1 MLEKIELRRKL
12 NTISMVNSLHNNSVI
27 SELQEIIKNKIV
39 CTYIPLE
46 NEININDYLTTQA
59 LLTTTCIVDNET
71 KVCVYEEPLE
81 KNKYNVYQPINRK
94 FIDVVDVFL
103 VPGVGFDLKGTRL
116 GKGSGIYDQIL
127 SKFSDSI
134 FFGVTDRNHIVEHI
148 PSEFHD
154 ISMNGL
160 ITHDEIIFIDL

>member
-27 SELQEIIKNKIV
+27 SELQDIIKNKIV

>member
-27 SELQEIIKNKIV
+27 SELQGIIKNKIV

-59 LLTTTCIVDNET
+59 LLTTTCIIDNET

-134 FFGVTDRNHIVEHI
+134 FFGITDRHHIVEHI

>member
-27 SELQEIIKNKIV
+27 SELQDIIKNKIV

-59 LLTTTCIVDNET
+59 LLTTTCNVHNET

-81 KNKYNVYQPINRK
+81 KNKYNVYQPIDIK
-94 FIDVVDVFL
+94 IIDRADVFL
-103 VPGVGFDLKGTRL
+103 VPGIGFDIKGRRL
-116 GKGSGIYDQIL
+116 GRGGGIYDQLL
-127 SKFSDSI
+127 SKFTDSI
-134 FFGVTDRNHIVEHI
+134 FLGITDNNHLVDYI
-148 PSEFHD
+148 PHEIHD
-154 ISMNGL
+154 INMDGL
-160 ITHDEIIFIDL
+160 IIHDEIIEINI

>member
-27 SELQEIIKNKIV
+27 SELQDIIKNKIV

-59 LLTTTCIVDNET
+59 LLTTTCIVDNES

-81 KNKYNVYQPINRK
+81 KNKYNVYQPKNRK

-134 FFGVTDRNHIVEHI
+134 FFGVTDRHHIVEHI
-148 PSEFHD
+148 PSEIHD

>member
-27 SELQEIIKNKIV
+27 SELQDIIKNKIV

-134 FFGVTDRNHIVEHI
+134 FFGITDRHHIVEHI

>member
-27 SELQEIIKNKIV
+27 SELQDIIKNKIV

-134 FFGVTDRNHIVEHI
+134 FFGVTDRHHIVEHI
-148 PSEFHD
+148 PSEIHD

>member
-27 SELQEIIKNKIV
+27 SELQDIIKNKIV

-94 FIDVVDVFL
+94 VIDLVDVFL
-103 VPGVGFDLKGTRL
+103 VPGGGFDLKGTRL
-116 GKGSGIYDQIL
+116 GKGSGNDDQIISKL
-127 SKFSDSI
+127 S
-134 FFGVTDRNHIVEHI
+134 E
-148 PSEFHD
+148 
-154 ISMNGL
+154 
-160 ITHDEIIFIDL
+160 

>member
-27 SELQEIIKNKIV
+27 SELQDIIKNKIV

-59 LLTTTCIVDNET
+59 LLTTTCNVRNET

-134 FFGVTDRNHIVEHI
+134 FFGVTDRHHIVEHI

>member
-134 FFGVTDRNHIVEHI
+134 FFGVTDRHHIVEHI

>member
-12 NTISMVNSLHNNSVI
+12 NTISMVNSLHNNSII
-27 SELQEIIKNKIV
+27 SDLQDIIKNKIV

-134 FFGVTDRNHIVEHI
+134 FFGVTDRHHIVEHI

>member
-94 FIDVVDVFL
+94 IIDVVDVFL

-134 FFGVTDRNHIVEHI
+134 FFGVTDRHHIVEHI
-148 PSEFHD
+148 PSEIHD

>member
-27 SELQEIIKNKIV
+27 SELQDIIKNKIV

-46 NEININDYLTTQA
+46 NEININDYLTTQS
-59 LLTTTCIVDNET
+59 LLTTTCNVHNET

-134 FFGVTDRNHIVEHI
+134 FFGITDRHHIVEHI

>member
-12 NTISMVNSLHNNSVI
+12 NTISMVNSLHNNSII
-27 SELQEIIKNKIV
+27 SELQDIIKNKIV

>member
-27 SELQEIIKNKIV
+27 SELQDIIKNKIV

-94 FIDVVDVFL
+94 IIDVVDVFL

-134 FFGVTDRNHIVEHI
+134 FFGVTDRHHIVEYI
-148 PSEFHD
+148 PSEFLD

>member
-12 NTISMVNSLHNNSVI
+12 NTISVVNSLHNNSVI
-27 SELQEIIKNKIV
+27 SELQDIIKNKIV

-134 FFGVTDRNHIVEHI
+134 FFGVTDRHHIVEHI

>member
-27 SELQEIIKNKIV
+27 SELQDIIKNKIV

-59 LLTTTCIVDNET
+59 LLTTTCNVHNEM

-127 SKFSDSI
+127 SKFPDSI
-134 FFGVTDRNHIVEHI
+134 FFGVTDRHHIVEHI

>member
-27 SELQEIIKNKIV
+27 SELQDIIKNKIV

-94 FIDVVDVFL
+94 IIDVVDVFL

-116 GKGSGIYDQIL
+116 GKGSGIFDQIL

-134 FFGVTDRNHIVEHI
+134 FFGVTDRHHIVEHI
-148 PSEFHD
+148 PSEIHD

>member
-27 SELQEIIKNKIV
+27 SELQDIIKNKIV

-59 LLTTTCIVDNET
+59 LLTTTCIVDNES

-81 KNKYNVYQPINRK
+81 KNKYNVYQPKNRK

-134 FFGVTDRNHIVEHI
+134 FFGVTDRHHIVEHI

>member
-59 LLTTTCIVDNET
+59 LLTTTCIVDNES

-81 KNKYNVYQPINRK
+81 KNKYNVYQPKNRK

-134 FFGVTDRNHIVEHI
+134 FFGVTDRHHIVEHI
-148 PSEFHD
+148 PSEIHD

>member
-12 NTISMVNSLHNNSVI
+12 NTIAMVNSLHNNSVI
-27 SELQEIIKNKIV
+27 SELQDIIKNKIV

-134 FFGVTDRNHIVEHI
+134 FFGVTDRHHIVEHI
-148 PSEFHD
+148 PSEIHD

>member
-12 NTISMVNSLHNNSVI
+12 NTISMVNSLHNNSII
-27 SELQEIIKNKIV
+27 SDLQDIIKNKIV
-39 CTYIPLE
+39 CTYMPLE

-59 LLTTTCIVDNET
+59 LLTTTCNVDNES

>member
-27 SELQEIIKNKIV
+27 SELQDIIKNKIV

-94 FIDVVDVFL
+94 IIDVVDVFL

-134 FFGVTDRNHIVEHI
+134 FFGVTDRHHIVEHI
-148 PSEFHD
+148 PSEIHD

>member
-27 SELQEIIKNKIV
+27 SELQGIIKNKIV

>member
-27 SELQEIIKNKIV
+27 SELQDIIKNKIV

-59 LLTTTCIVDNET
+59 LLTTTCIVDNES

-81 KNKYNVYQPINRK
+81 KNKYNVYQPKNRK

-134 FFGVTDRNHIVEHI
+134 FFGVTDRHHIVEHI
-148 PSEFHD
+148 PSEIHD

-160 ITHDEIIFIDL
+160 ITHDEIIFINL

>member
-12 NTISMVNSLHNNSVI
+12 NTIAMVNSLHNNSVI
-27 SELQEIIKNKIV
+27 SELQDIIKNKIV

-94 FIDVVDVFL
+94 IIDVVDVFL

-134 FFGVTDRNHIVEHI
+134 FFGVTDRHHIVEHI
-148 PSEFHD
+148 PSEIHD

>member
-46 NEININDYLTTQA
+46 NEININDYLTTQS
-59 LLTTTCIVDNET
+59 LLTTTCNAHNET

-134 FFGVTDRNHIVEHI
+134 FFGVTDRHHIVEHI

>member
-12 NTISMVNSLHNNSVI
+12 NTISMVNSLHNNSII
-27 SELQEIIKNKIV
+27 SELQDIIKNKIV

-134 FFGVTDRNHIVEHI
+134 FFGITDRHHIVEHI

>member
-27 SELQEIIKNKIV
+27 SELQDIIKNKIV

-71 KVCVYEEPLE
+71 KVCVYEEPIE

-94 FIDVVDVFL
+94 IIDVVDVFL

-134 FFGVTDRNHIVEHI
+134 FFGVTDRHHIVEHI